1 MLKTGKGAL
10 HAAERGG
17 RPPRRQKRTT
27 AGFEQIFLS
36 SPPTFFL
43 FLFSSSKK
51 RIFYYFS
58 SREILRFERSFF
70 LLVARLKKKSF
81 RSIGTERRI
90 LSPSL
95 LHDRGKIAVQLQR
108 WQRTSSNSQK
118 LITNLFH
125 GGGRG
130 GSL

>member
-51 RIFYYFS
+51 RIYYFS
-58 SREILRFERSFF
+58 SRGILRFERSFF

-95 LHDRGKIAVQLQR
+95 LHDRGKIAVRLQR

>member
-43 FLFSSSKK
+43 FSFSSSKK
-51 RIFYYFS
+51 RREYTIFLFRDS
-58 SREILRFERSFF
+58 FERSFF
-70 LLVARLKKKSF
+70 LLVARSKKKSF

-95 LHDRGKIAVQLQR
+95 LHDRGKIAVRLRR

>member
-51 RIFYYFS
+51 RIYYFS
-58 SREILRFERSFF
+58 SRGILRFERSFF
-70 LLVARLKKKSF
+70 LLVTRSKKKSF

-95 LHDRGKIAVQLQR
+95 LHDRGKIAVRLRR

>member
-51 RIFYYFS
+51 RIYYFS
-58 SREILRFERSFF
+58 SRGILRFERSFF